1 MLFGSLF
8 KARGGEVVVRLD
20 DNLRNLLRQVTEEL
34 REILLVD
41 DDEHTRRLYPTA
53 HPDDEKLE
61 QQYREMVRDQLLM
74 QRLDG
79 IDRLQATIDAETLDV
94 ELADIWMNTINQAR
108 LVLGTQ
114 LDVGENDGPIEE
126 EDPDATQKVIYQVL
140 SHILEELTSARIK
153 LL

>member
-20 DNLRNLLRQVTEEL
+20 DNLRHLLRQVTEEL

-53 HPDDEKLE
+53 HPDDEELE

-140 SHILEELTSARIK
+140 SHILEELTSARIR